1 MNNMNFGANKMRKF
15 YLSLLCCIKIL
26 NNQEVKEIEEEKYK
40 VWLSLING
48 LGIKKYT
55 KLIEKFES
63 RQKLWEAE
71 KSEIIKVKGIDEK
84 LADMI
89 SKKEI
94 KQDVNRHLK
103 FMKENNI
110 EIISIED
117 KEYPVLLK
125 NIYNPPINLYIRG
138 NKNILNNLS
147 IGIIGCRDFS
157 EYGKNIAEKFSYYIS
172 KNNINIISG
181 LAYGIDSFAH
191 IGAIMAKQRTIAI
204 LGNGLD
210 TIYPKENIKIANKI
224 LELEGAIISE
234 FPLGTRPQK
243 INFPSRN
250 RIISGMSKGIL
261 VVEAKEKSGTL
272 ITVDFALEQGRDVFV
287 IPGNID
293 SENSVGTNEL
303 IKQGAK
309 LVTDWKEIVE
319 EYLV

>member
-1 MNNMNFGANKMRKF
+1 
-15 YLSLLCCIKIL
+15 
-26 NNQEVKEIEEEKYK
+26 
-40 VWLSLING
+40 
-48 LGIKKYT
+48 
-55 KLIEKFES
+55 
-63 RQKLWEAE
+63 
-71 KSEIIKVKGIDEK
+71 
-84 LADMI
+84 MI

-94 KQDVNRHLK
+94 KQDINRHLK

-110 EIISIED
+110 KIISIED
-117 KEYPVLLK
+117 EEYPVLLK

-157 EYGKNIAEKFSYYIS
+157 EYGKRIAEKFSYHIS

-319 EYLV
+319 EYLVCNK

>member
-1 MNNMNFGANKMRKF
+1 
-15 YLSLLCCIKIL
+15 
-26 NNQEVKEIEEEKYK
+26 
-40 VWLSLING
+40 
-48 LGIKKYT
+48 
-55 KLIEKFES
+55 
-63 RQKLWEAE
+63 
-71 KSEIIKVKGIDEK
+71 
-84 LADMI
+84 MI

-224 LELEGAIISE
+224 LELDGAIISE

>member
-1 MNNMNFGANKMRKF
+1 
-15 YLSLLCCIKIL
+15 
-26 NNQEVKEIEEEKYK
+26 
-40 VWLSLING
+40 
-48 LGIKKYT
+48 
-55 KLIEKFES
+55 
-63 RQKLWEAE
+63 
-71 KSEIIKVKGIDEK
+71 
-84 LADMI
+84 MI

-224 LELEGAIISE
+224 LELDGAIISE

-319 EYLV
+319 EYLVCNK

>member
-1 MNNMNFGANKMRKF
+1 
-15 YLSLLCCIKIL
+15 
-26 NNQEVKEIEEEKYK
+26 
-40 VWLSLING
+40 
-48 LGIKKYT
+48 
-55 KLIEKFES
+55 
-63 RQKLWEAE
+63 
-71 KSEIIKVKGIDEK
+71 
-84 LADMI
+84 MI

-94 KQDVNRHLK
+94 KQDVNRHLR

-224 LELEGAIISE
+224 LELDGAIISE

-319 EYLV
+319 EYLVCNK